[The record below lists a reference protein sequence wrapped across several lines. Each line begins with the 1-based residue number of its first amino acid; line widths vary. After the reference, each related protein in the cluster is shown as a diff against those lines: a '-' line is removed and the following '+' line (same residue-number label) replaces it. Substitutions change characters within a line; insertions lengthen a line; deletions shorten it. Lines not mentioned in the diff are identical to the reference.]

1 MKLLFENWRQYLT
14 ENINQLEA
22 AKELLRGNKYLKDY
36 ADKITEQSL
45 VDAGPYIF
53 LLLPDTFKHAKT
65 SHMRDSDLPGSKFSD
80 AYLND
85 QALLELI
92 VELLEKKPNPDEVAG
107 EPPKLKWFNVEMG
120 SDIGEDSIIHKS
132 EVQGT
137 SPRTFDYREKIGNNR
152 GIPFIMK
159 QDLKVLDMQGNEL
172 SSPEEADPEGQYVIQ
187 QDVPVIDGPLQPTD
201 KLNLIVGE
209 IGDIGGKK
217 LISLVTVFPG
227 VSDPKA
233 MNKKDYAKL
242 GYYFLTGK

>member
-1 MKLLFENWRQYLT
+1 MNE
-14 ENINQLEA
+14 EVDQLQI
-22 AKELLRGNKYLKDY
+22 AKELLSKNKYLKDY
-36 ADKITEQSL
+36 ADNLSDENL
-45 VDAGPYIF
+45 VDAGQYLF
-53 LLLPDTFKHAKT
+53 LALPGTFEHAKT
-65 SHMRDSDLPGSKFSD
+65 SHMRGSDLPGSKFSD

-92 VELLEKKPNPDEVAG
+92 VKLLKKKPNPDEVAG

-120 SDIGEDSIIHKS
+120 SDIGEDSIVHKS
-132 EVQGT
+132 EVQGVN
-137 SPRTFDYREKIGNNR
+137 PRTFDYREKIGNNR

-159 QDLKVLDMQGNEL
+159 QGLKVLDMQGNEL

-201 KLNLIVGE
+201 KLNLIVGD
-209 IGDIGGKK
+209 IGDVGGKK

-227 VSDPKA
+227 VSNPKA
-233 MNKKDYAKL
+233 MNKKDYAVL